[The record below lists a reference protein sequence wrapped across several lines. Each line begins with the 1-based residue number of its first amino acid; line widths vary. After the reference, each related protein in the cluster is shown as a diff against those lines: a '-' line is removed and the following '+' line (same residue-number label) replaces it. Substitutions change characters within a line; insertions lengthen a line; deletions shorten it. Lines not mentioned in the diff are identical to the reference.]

1 MSITFKR
8 GVHPNAKKSLSA
20 DFPITE
26 FPCPDTLYFSMSQH
40 IGAPAKPVVAVGD
53 RVLRGQLIGE
63 AAGFV
68 SANVFSSVSGVVK
81 SIVPNPTAIGGSAMH
96 VVVENDRKYEET
108 SLPLID
114 VNDKEAIKKRIFEA
128 GIVGLGGATFPTH
141 VKFSPKEPIDS
152 LIINAAEC
160 EPYITCDY
168 RLCLEK
174 SEEIFKGVEAM
185 RVALGVDVAY
195 IGIEDNKPRA
205 IEIMLEYETEHIKVV
220 PLKAKYPQGAEKQL
234 IYAILRR
241 VVPMGG
247 LPSAV
252 GVIVDNLHTAYSIY
266 EAVYLGKPLY
276 ERVMTV
282 SGKGAAGGNYLI
294 KTGVRYEDIFAY
306 SDCGEEVKKVISGG
320 PMMGFSQSNLLAAV
334 CKGTSSLLFLKE
346 DELNENEI
354 TQCINCA
361 RCAKA
366 CPMHLM
372 PMMIEKTVDREAADE
387 LERLSVMNCIE
398 CGCCSYSCPAK
409 RPLVASIK
417 RAKIMFK
424 EEAAKKAAKG
434 GNK

>member
-1 MSITFKR
+1 MRITFKR
-8 GVHPNAKKSLSA
+8 GVHPNANKSLSQ
-20 DFPITE
+20 DFPIKE

-40 IGAPAKPVVAVGD
+40 IGAPAKPAVNVGD

-63 AAGFV
+63 ASGFV
-68 SANVFSSVSGVVK
+68 SANVFSSVSGTVK
-81 SIVPNPTAIGGSAMH
+81 AIVNNPTAIGGSAVH
-96 VVVENDRKYEET
+96 VVVENDRKYEEVT
-108 SLPLID
+108 LEPID

-128 GIVGLGGATFPTH
+128 GIVGMGGATFPTH
-141 VKFSPKEPIDS
+141 VKFAPKEKIDV
-152 LIINAAEC
+152 LLINAAEC

-168 RLCLEK
+168 RLMLEK
-174 SEEIFKGVEAM
+174 PAEIFKGVEYM
-185 RVALGVDVAY
+185 MTALGVEEAY

-205 IEIMLEYETEHIKVV
+205 LEIMANMETDKIKVV

-241 VVPMGG
+241 TVPMGA

-266 EAVYLGKPLY
+266 EAVALNKPLY

-282 SGKGAAGGNYLI
+282 SGRGAAGGNYLV
-294 KTGVRYEDIFAY
+294 KTGVRYQDIFDY
-306 SDCGEEVKKVISGG
+306 SDVGEEIRKVISGG
-320 PMMGFSQSNLLAAV
+320 PMMGFSQANLLPSV

-346 DELNENEI
+346 EELNESEI
-354 TQCINCA
+354 SQCINCS

-372 PMMIEKTVDREAADE
+372 PMMIERVVNREAADE
-387 LERLSVMNCIE
+387 LEKLNVMNCIE

-417 RAKIMFK
+417 KAKIMFK
-424 EEAAKKAAKG
+424 AEAAKKAAKG